1 MKRVWVSAAR
11 AAAVGWVAMLPAMA
25 QPPEYPNTSAMG
37 SLGDTNAVWYR
48 QCMAVQHVQ
57 PPARDLPAA
66 SALHGLRHC
75 GAQDRYYDTRER
87 VAASP
92 LAWDQVRHCAVAE
105 HDAAV
110 LMMLYA
116 NGYGVSRNHEL
127 ALKYACSMPAAP
139 AEMDARVAHLKERT
153 DHHDPAVFDQCDDV
167 TSSHMGTFCAAI
179 QERLD
184 SRERNGKVVA
194 IIKAWPLAQQ
204 AVAAKLQAA
213 LDVFAASRADQETDM
228 SGGLRAALAIE
239 ARGFELDQFARDLQE
254 AEKGHLPRYTPQQ
267 YQQLERKLGDV
278 FERLMERRVGQPGSH
293 LVGHGTVTKD
303 GVRITQ
309 QAWQAYRD
317 AWVAL
322 GAARYPNVAPHAWKA
337 LLTQRR
343 IEQLAEFES

>member
-1 MKRVWVSAAR
+1 MKRAMVSAA
-11 AAAVGWVAMLPAMA
+11 AGLMAILPAMA

-37 SLGDTNAVWYR
+37 SMGDINAPWYR
-48 QCMAVQHVQ
+48 QCMAVQHAQ
-57 PPARDLPAA
+57 PPARDLPPAG
-66 SALHGLRHC
+66 ALHGMRNC
-75 GAQDRYYDTRER
+75 GAQDRYYDTRQR

-92 LAWDQVRHCAVAE
+92 SAWDQVRHCALAE
-105 HDAAV
+105 HDVSV

-116 NGYGVSRNHEL
+116 NGYGVSRNHDL

-139 AEMDARVAHLKERT
+139 AEMDARVAHLIERM

-167 TSSHMGTFCAAI
+167 TSSHMGSFCASI

-184 SRERNGKVVA
+184 NRERNGKVSA
-194 IIKAWPLAQQ
+194 IVKGWPPAQQ
-204 AVAAKLQAA
+204 TVAAKLQAA
-213 LDVFAASRADQETDM
+213 LDAFAASRADQETDM

-254 AEKGHLPRYTPQQ
+254 AEKGRLPRYTAQQ
-267 YQQLERKLGDV
+267 YQQLERRMGELL
-278 FERLMERRVGQPGSH
+278 ERLMERGAGKPGAH
-293 LVGHGTVTKD
+293 LLGHGTVTKD
-303 GVRITQ
+303 GVRSTQ

-322 GAARYPNVAPHAWKA
+322 GAVRYPQVAPHAWKA

>member
-1 MKRVWVSAAR
+1 MKRAMVSAA
-11 AAAVGWVAMLPAMA
+11 AGMMAMLPAMA

-37 SLGDTNAVWYR
+37 SMGDPGAAWYR
-48 QCMAVQHVQ
+48 QCMAVQQVQ

-66 SALHGLRHC
+66 SALHGLRNC
-75 GAQDRYYDTRER
+75 GAQDRYYDTRQR

-92 LAWDQVRHCAVAE
+92 AAWDQVRHCALAE

-116 NGYGVSRNHEL
+116 NGYGVSRHDEL

-139 AEMDARVAHLKERT
+139 AEMDARVAHLNERVGR
-153 DHHDPAVFDQCDDV
+153 HDPAVFDQCDDV
-167 TSSHMGTFCAAI
+167 TSSHMGSFCASI

-184 SRERNGKVVA
+184 NRERNGKVSA
-194 IIKAWPLAQQ
+194 ILKGWPLAQQ

-254 AEKGHLPRYTPQQ
+254 AEKGRLPRYTQQQ
-267 YQQLERKLGDV
+267 YQQLDRKLGEL
-278 FERLMERRVGQPGSH
+278 FERLMARGAGKPGAH
-293 LVGHGTVTKD
+293 LVGYGTVTKE
-303 GVRITQ
+303 GIRITQ
-309 QAWQAYRD
+309 QAWLTYRD

>member
-1 MKRVWVSAAR
+1 MKRAMVSAA
-11 AAAVGWVAMLPAMA
+11 AGLVAMLPAMA

-37 SLGDTNAVWYR
+37 SMGDSSAVWYR
-48 QCMAVQHVQ
+48 QCMAVQQAQ
-57 PPARDLPAA
+57 PPMRDLPAVT
-66 SALHGLRHC
+66 ALHGLRNC
-75 GAQDRYYDTRER
+75 GAQDRYYDTRQR

-92 LAWDQVRHCAVAE
+92 LAWEQVRHCALAE
-105 HDAAV
+105 HDVAV

-139 AEMDARVAHLKERT
+139 AEMDARVAHLNERAS
-153 DHHDPAVFDQCDDV
+153 HHDPAIFDQCDDV
-167 TSSHMGTFCAAI
+167 TSSHMGGFCAAI

-184 SRERNGKVVA
+184 NRERNSKVAA
-194 IIKAWPLAQQ
+194 IVKGWPLAQQ
-204 AVAAKLQAA
+204 AVVAKLQAA
-213 LDVFAASRADQETDM
+213 LDLFAASRADQETDM

-254 AEKGHLPRYTPQQ
+254 AEKGHLPRYTPLQ
-267 YQQLERKLGDV
+267 YQQLERKMNDLLA
-278 FERLMERRVGQPGSH
+278 RLMERGAGKPGAH
-293 LVGHGTVTKD
+293 LLGYGTVTKD
-303 GVRITQ
+303 GVRATQ

-337 LLTQRR
+337 MLTQRR